1 MTIQR
6 QYSLPNCTLALE
18 GFGDATAGD
27 LRPVLSM
34 LTNAECRFMGQPV
47 LRGGKDFFEGLIATT
62 SLYAQEV
69 LSGVRVPAADAAN
82 HTVQIDRMGTDQ
94 HQLTFT
100 PEAGTPQ
107 TLNLNTVQLFDL
119 VEAIDQFI
127 ADNQTLPQWS
137 LGLKPASKQFAAR
150 EPMSKQAVP
159 FAAGLGSLA
168 LAAMAFAAMPV
179 PEIKQPNDLTYSAT
193 PIASAP
199 PTGDPL
205 VSPKPSPS
213 ASPTASPIT
222 SATPSPSPTASASP
236 IATTKITDPDQLKRL
251 GTTLEQQLQ
260 TNFNAATPVAETV
273 SYEVMLGQDGKIL
286 DYRPENTAAQDLVN
300 QTPLPQLRYNPVPG
314 SDFQEPVASFRAEF
328 TPQGAVRVVPMT
340 SGRSETIGAPTAAA
354 TTVATPAASPVARAT
369 PAPSPT
375 AAATPA
381 TTPVSGGGEI
391 RQRAKLVE
399 LQPKLYDKLDQAWT
413 APNGVAFKEKLTYSV
428 RVDGEGQVIDYA
440 AYDQTSSNAKA
451 DTPIGSIGGK
461 EGSLDQ
467 NPDGTFARF
476 KVVFNPNGQLEVNP
490 WDGYPAAQP

>member
-18 GFGDATAGD
+18 GFGDATASAGV
-27 LRPVLSM
+27 RPVLSM

-47 LRGGKDFFEGLIATT
+47 MRGGKDFFEGLIATT

-82 HTVQIDRMGTDQ
+82 HTVQIDRMGADQ

-137 LGLKPASKQFAAR
+137 LGLKPASKQFAPR
-150 EPMSKQAVP
+150 EPMSKQAIP
-159 FAAGLGSLA
+159 FAAGFGSLV
-168 LAAMAFAAMPV
+168 LAAAAFAAMPV
-179 PEIKQPNDLTYSAT
+179 PQIKQPENLTYSAT

-213 ASPTASPIT
+213 AS
-222 SATPSPSPTASASP
+222 ATPAASPSPTPSASP
-236 IATTKITDPDQLKRL
+236 TASATTKITDPDKLKAL
-251 GTTLEQQLQ
+251 SSTLEQQLQ
-260 TNFNAATPVAETV
+260 TNFSAATPVAETV

-286 DYRPENTAAQDLVN
+286 DYRPENPAAESLVN

-314 SDFQEPVASFRAEF
+314 VDAQEPVASFRAEF
-328 TPQGAVRVVPMT
+328 TPEGAVRV
-340 SGRSETIGAPTAAA
+340 GAIGAPVVAPTPA
-354 TTVATPAASPVARAT
+354 ATPAAT
-369 PAPSPT
+369 PSPGPS

-381 TTPVSGGGEI
+381 ATVPGGGEI
-391 RQRAKLVE
+391 RQRSQLVE
-399 LQPKLYDKLDQAWT
+399 LQPKLYDQLDQAWK

-428 RVDGEGQVIDYA
+428 RVDGAGKVIDYA
-440 AYDQTSSNAKA
+440 AYDQTAANFKA
-451 DTPIGSIGGK
+451 ETPIGSIGGK
-461 EGSLDQ
+461 EGSLDK

-490 WDGYPAAQP
+490 WDGYPDAQP

>member
-47 LRGGKDFFEGLIATT
+47 MRGGKDFFEALIATT

-69 LSGVRVPAADAAN
+69 LSGVRIPTADAAN
-82 HTVQIDRMGTDQ
+82 HTVQIDRLGADQ

-100 PEAGTPQ
+100 PEAGAPQ
-107 TLNLNTVQLFDL
+107 TLDLNTVQLFDL

-137 LGLKPASKQFAAR
+137 LGLKPASKLFAAR

-179 PEIKQPNDLTYSAT
+179 PQIKQPDNLTYSAT

-199 PTGDPL
+199 PANDPL

-213 ASPTASPIT
+213 ASPAASATATPAASP
-222 SATPSPSPTASASP
+222 SATAPNPTTSTSASP
-236 IATTKITDPDQLKRL
+236 IAKITDPAQLKVL
-251 GTTLEQQLQ
+251 STTLEQQLQ

-314 SDFQEPVASFRAEF
+314 SDVQEPVASFRAEF
-328 TPQGAVRVVPMT
+328 TPQGAVRVVAM
-340 SGRSETIGAPTAAA
+340 GAPTAAA
-354 TTVATPAASPVARAT
+354 TTVATPAASAT

-375 AAATPA
+375 AA
-381 TTPVSGGGEI
+381 TTPVSGGEI

-413 APNGVAFKEKLTYSV
+413 APSGVAFKEKLTFSV
-428 RVDGEGQVIDYA
+428 RVDGEGKVIDYA
-440 AYDQTSSNAKA
+440 PYDQTSGNYKA
-451 DTPIGSIGGK
+451 ETPIGSIGGK

>member
-18 GFGDATAGD
+18 GFGDATASAGV
-27 LRPVLSM
+27 RPVLSM

-47 LRGGKDFFEGLIATT
+47 MRGGKDFFEGLIATA

-82 HTVQIDRMGTDQ
+82 HAVQIDRVGADQ

-137 LGLKPASKQFAAR
+137 LGLKPASKAFAPR
-150 EPMSKQAVP
+150 EPMSKQAIP
-159 FAAGLGSLA
+159 FAAGFGSLV
-168 LAAMAFAAMPV
+168 LAAAAFAAMPV
-179 PEIKQPNDLTYSAT
+179 PTIKQPENLTYSAT

-213 ASPTASPIT
+213 A
-222 SATPSPSPTASASP
+222 TPAASPSPTASASP
-236 IATTKITDPDQLKRL
+236 TASPTASPSPSATTKITDPDKLKVL
-251 GTTLEQQLQ
+251 SSTLEQQLQ

-286 DYRPENTAAQDLVN
+286 DYRPENPAAESLVN
-300 QTPLPQLRYNPVPG
+300 QTPLPQLRYSPVPG
-314 SDFQEPVASFRAEF
+314 VDAQESVASFRAEF
-328 TPQGAVRVVPMT
+328 TPEGAVRVSAMT
-340 SGRSETIGAPTAAA
+340 DRRSETIGAPGTA
-354 TTVATPAASPVARAT
+354 ATPAAT
-369 PAPSPT
+369 PAPS

-381 TTPVSGGGEI
+381 ATAPGGGEI
-391 RQRAKLVE
+391 RQRSQLVE
-399 LQPKLYDKLDQAWT
+399 LQPKLYDQLDQAWK

-428 RVDGEGQVIDYA
+428 RVDGAGKVIDYA
-440 AYDQTSSNAKA
+440 AYDQTAANFKA
-451 DTPIGSIGGK
+451 ETPIGSIGGK
-461 EGSLDQ
+461 EGSLDK

-490 WDGYPAAQP
+490 WDGYPDAQP